1 MKQKLL
7 SFILAVLLALDP
19 GFTVF
24 AKMQDSQETS
34 IAQEEDSGDLTDI
47 AADSDLIDAAAEEE
61 HEDGLE
67 LLEEPEY
74 SSGISMAEDMIISS
88 ASESESYVSGNYT
101 YTVTDGE
108 ATITAYTGSE
118 TDVVIPAQIDGINVV
133 EIGDAAFAQNT
144 AIQSVVI
151 SNGIKR
157 LGHGIFDECTSLSSI
172 TFSKTLEWMGR
183 WNFDG
188 TAIEKIR
195 LDQTSELEL
204 DAYAF
209 AGADKL
215 TQIELYGNTTVMSSS
230 TFSSCNALDTVAIG
244 ANVSEK
250 YGGDGGL
257 HSCPNLRVITLSDN
271 NTNYTLK
278 DGVLY
283 NEDMTKIFCYPAKK
297 GGTEYIMPNT
307 VEEVPSFTFWYNRY
321 LEKIVFS
328 TNLTTIGN
336 YATSDNYC
344 LSIVEIPASV
354 TSIGNSAFTDLTIWG
369 FKGSAAETYANR
381 YDLAFVDIEE
391 MKDSSGKESTSGS
404 EDSDWNGSKTEAIT
418 PIGDTYVV
426 KTAAQLAWI
435 AQETANGNSFACK
448 KILLDADIDL
458 GGNEWTPIGNSNT
471 HFMGS
476 FDGQGHTISNL
487 TVTGS
492 SSKTLCGLFGAISAK
507 HAGINVV
514 IKDINLENVTI
525 SGGNYGGGLTG
536 YARIYKGTNLVIEG
550 CTVEGTLNGA
560 TVDWDSF
567 EIKAIGMR
575 VTKDGESASEPR
587 TVTIFQEIEDLVV
600 TSVSLNTTYVYLDE
614 AGMQEQ
620 LSVKVNPTGVSG
632 VNLVWESSDPTV
644 ASVDQN
650 GLVTAKRPGDAIIRV
665 STEDGGCYS
674 RCVVMVG
681 GEDPGPGIVFEDVA
695 SYHFFYYP
703 VLWAVEK
710 GVTDGATDTTFA
722 PDNSCTRGQVVTFL
736 WRAAGKPQPT
746 STTCNFTDVA
756 KGAYYYDAVLWAVE
770 KGITDGTSD
779 TTFSPDAT
787 CTRGQVVTFLWRS
800 AGQPNATADVSAF
813 TDVTAAAYYYNPV
826 RWAVQYGI
834 TDGTS
839 DTTFSPDATCTR
851 GQVVTFLYRTYN

>member
-297 GGTEYIMPNT
+297 GRNGIYHAEYCRR
-307 VEEVPSFTFWYNRY
+307 STFVY
-321 LEKIVFS
+321 F
-328 TNLTTIGN
+328 
-336 YATSDNYC
+336 
-344 LSIVEIPASV
+344 
-354 TSIGNSAFTDLTIWG
+354 
-369 FKGSAAETYANR
+369 
-381 YDLAFVDIEE
+381 
-391 MKDSSGKESTSGS
+391 
-404 EDSDWNGSKTEAIT
+404 
-418 PIGDTYVV
+418 
-426 KTAAQLAWI
+426 
-435 AQETANGNSFACK
+435 
-448 KILLDADIDL
+448 
-458 GGNEWTPIGNSNT
+458 
-471 HFMGS
+471 
-476 FDGQGHTISNL
+476 
-487 TVTGS
+487 
-492 SSKTLCGLFGAISAK
+492 
-507 HAGINVV
+507 
-514 IKDINLENVTI
+514 
-525 SGGNYGGGLTG
+525 
-536 YARIYKGTNLVIEG
+536 LV
-550 CTVEGTLNGA
+550 
-560 TVDWDSF
+560 
-567 EIKAIGMR
+567 
-575 VTKDGESASEPR
+575 
-587 TVTIFQEIEDLVV
+587 
-600 TSVSLNTTYVYLDE
+600 
-614 AGMQEQ
+614 
-620 LSVKVNPTGVSG
+620 
-632 VNLVWESSDPTV
+632 
-644 ASVDQN
+644 
-650 GLVTAKRPGDAIIRV
+650 
-665 STEDGGCYS
+665 
-674 RCVVMVG
+674 
-681 GEDPGPGIVFEDVA
+681 
-695 SYHFFYYP
+695 
-703 VLWAVEK
+703 
-710 GVTDGATDTTFA
+710 
-722 PDNSCTRGQVVTFL
+722 
-736 WRAAGKPQPT
+736 
-746 STTCNFTDVA
+746 
-756 KGAYYYDAVLWAVE
+756 
-770 KGITDGTSD
+770 
-779 TTFSPDAT
+779 
-787 CTRGQVVTFLWRS
+787 
-800 AGQPNATADVSAF
+800 
-813 TDVTAAAYYYNPV
+813 
-826 RWAVQYGI
+826 
-834 TDGTS
+834 
-839 DTTFSPDATCTR
+839 
-851 GQVVTFLYRTYN
+851 